1 MLGESRR
8 DSLEG
13 FQPEGVAQV
22 KRELD
27 QIILEVRYH
36 LLAVPREAARQYRQL
51 QSAPGPAVFISFQLM
66 LPVLVVWL
74 LAGAFVVEWID
85 ATASRQGFSS
95 GSSSR
100 LRFRS
105 LRLVGMGVVAIG
117 LILSLTVATVG
128 KGAIYAWVISTSW
141 FLAVSVFLVLVV
153 WWKDTIFERMKG
165 RDASRVLQ

>member
-51 QSAPGPAVFISFQLM
+51 QSAPGPAVFI
-66 LPVLVVWL
+66 
-74 LAGAFVVEWID
+74 
-85 ATASRQGFSS
+85 
-95 GSSSR
+95 
-100 LRFRS
+100 
-105 LRLVGMGVVAIG
+105 
-117 LILSLTVATVG
+117 
-128 KGAIYAWVISTSW
+128 
-141 FLAVSVFLVLVV
+141 
-153 WWKDTIFERMKG
+153 
-165 RDASRVLQ
+165 